1 MYYLYF
7 DGGSRGNPGISGCA
21 AVLYDQVMNEVSYTY
36 QYCGDMCT
44 NNHAEWTGL
53 KIGIE
58 LIKNMEIN
66 FSDIVVRGDSML
78 VIKQSRGEWKVKD
91 SNLQRIYGEVL
102 KLLKESSKK
111 DHNTISAYFKG
122 VEHVLR
128 NNNSRADALC
138 NKSMDTKNNDTRIN

>member
-21 AVLYDQVMNEVSYTY
+21 AVLYDQDMHEVSHTY
-36 QYCGDMCT
+36 HYCGDSCT

-58 LIKNMEIN
+58 LAKKMEIN

-78 VIKQSRGEWKVKD
+78 VVKQCKGEWKVKD
-91 SNLQRIYGEVL
+91 SNLQRIHGDVL
-102 KLLKESSKK
+102 TLLKDTTKREQ
-111 DHNTISAYFKG
+111 NTISAYFKG

-128 NNNSRADALC
+128 NNNSRADELC
-138 NKSMDTKNNDTRIN
+138 NKSIDTKSNK